1 MPASLIKLFITASAS
16 APVASGGA
24 VTTNVVP
31 AVSRFAAAVTAPMI
45 AGNVTTIP
53 AAGFVNDNGDA
64 ITDLPAPP
72 ANGYLNVHVNGMMQ
86 EANLSVLTT
95 ASLVINTVDIP
106 VGAPVVLEVA
116 DFSNTTSTITT
127 PPVISIPDIDI
138 IV

>member
-1 MPASLIKLFITASAS
+1 MPASLIKLFIAASAT

-24 VTTNVVP
+24 VTTSVLP
-31 AVSRFAAAVTAPMI
+31 AVFRFVATVTAPMI
-45 AGNVTTIP
+45 AGGVTTIP

-72 ANGYLNVHVNGMMQ
+72 VNGYLNVYVNGMMQ
-86 EANLSVLTT
+86 EANLSSLTT
-95 ASLVINTVDIP
+95 ASLVINTIDIP

-127 PPVISIPDIDI
+127 PPVISVPDIDI